1 MPFIHLY
8 ATSILYTQH
17 VSADSNELLLVWG
30 LCGLTNFNDYHQASV
45 KLLRTTLN
53 YSELL
58 RTTPK

>member
-58 RTTPK
+58 